1 MAITPDN
8 INKLRR
14 IAMKKNNLRI
24 IYRRKIISSK
34 SLILGIDIGSSFHSV
49 VFQNKEGYILD
60 KIEKVFNSRKGF
72 DFLDSMIEYLLKK
85 HELTEVHIGFEPTG
99 IYWKNIIYHLHNK
112 GHQVHFIKTTAI
124 KSQRELDESSPS
136 KNDIRDAN
144 LLATLVREG
153 KYIDSKLQFDVF
165 KNLRDIGKMRAKVM
179 VMKTSMICRLR
190 MLIQLYF
197 PELLELFWA
206 IDSVGFWRLLK
217 RVQFPSDL
225 KEINDDELKD
235 ILRVRGLRK
244 NRLEKMIESLKRASI
259 NSIGLQSNDFDR
271 FNILSCIESL
281 ELFHKQLKDIKT
293 KMEKLLNQTEYWY
306 LLKSIKGVGIVTG
319 ATLLGELGDPANFK
333 DAASIIKFSGLDPKE
348 RSSGKYKGKVKISK
362 KGRYLMRT
370 IIYFISMRLIYRD
383 EGFKAYYKYKIN
395 TRSISGK
402 YLEKREAL
410 MAVGIKFI
418 RVIFAMFRDKVEYRG
433 IKIKDMYLKEAA

>member
-1 MAITPDN
+1 MS
-8 INKLRR
+8 
-14 IAMKKNNLRI
+14 KNNI
-24 IYRRKIISSK
+24 KIINRREMISNK
-34 SLILGIDIGSSFHSV
+34 SLIIGLDIGSSFHSV
-49 VFQNKEGYILD
+49 VFQNKEGYVLD

-72 DFLDSMIEYLLKK
+72 DFLDDRIEYLLKR
-85 HELTEVHIGFEPTG
+85 HELREVHIGFEPTG
-99 IYWKNIIYHLHNK
+99 NYWKNIIYHLHQE

-144 LLATLVREG
+144 LLGTLIREG
-153 KYIDSKLQFDVF
+153 KFNDSKLQFDIF
-165 KNLRDIGKMRAKVM
+165 KNLRDIGKMRAKIM

-225 KEINDDELKD
+225 QD
-235 ILRVRGLRK
+235 ILEDDLSDTLRVSGLRK
-244 NRLEKMIESLKRASI
+244 NRLEEIVKCLKTASN
-259 NSIGLQSNDFDR
+259 NSIGLQANDFDR

-281 ELFHKQLKDIKT
+281 EMFHRQLKEIKI
-293 KMEKLLNQTEYWY
+293 KMNELLNKTEYWC
-306 LLKSIKGVGIVTG
+306 LLRSINGVGVVTA
-319 ATLLGELGDPANFK
+319 ATFLGELGDPSNFK
-333 DAASIIKFSGLDPKE
+333 DATGIIKFAGLDPKE
-348 RSSGKYKGKVKISK
+348 KSSGKYKGKTKISK

-383 EGFKAYYKYKIN
+383 DGFKAYYKYKIN
-395 TRSISGK
+395 TRSVSGK

-418 RVIFAMFRDKVEYRG
+418 KVIFAMFRDRTKYRG
-433 IKIKDMYLKEAA
+433 IEIKDCYLKDVA

>member
-1 MAITPDN
+1 MS
-8 INKLRR
+8 
-14 IAMKKNNLRI
+14 KNNIKI
-24 IYRRKIISSK
+24 IERRKMLK
-34 SLILGIDIGSSFHSV
+34 DDSLIIGIDIGSLFHSV

-60 KIEKVFNSRKGF
+60 KIEKIYNTRKGF
-72 DFLDSMIEYLLKK
+72 NYLDNRIELLIKK
-85 HELTEVHIGFEPTG
+85 HELKEIHIGFEPTG
-99 IYWKNIIYHLHNK
+99 NYWKNIIYHLHNK
-112 GHQVHFIKTTAI
+112 GHNVHFIRTTAI

-153 KYIDSKLQFDVF
+153 KFIDSKLQFGVY
-165 KNLRDIGKMRAKVM
+165 KNLRDVGKMRAKIM

-190 MLIQLYF
+190 MLVQLYF
-197 PELLELFWA
+197 PELLDLFWA

-217 RVQFPSDL
+217 QVQFPSDL
-225 KEINDDELKD
+225 KEINDDELKN
-235 ILRVRGLRK
+235 ILQVRGLRK

-271 FNILSCIESL
+271 FNILNCIESL
-281 ELFHKQLKDIKT
+281 ELFHKQLKEIKI
-293 KMEKLLNQTEYWY
+293 KMEELLNKTEYWE
-306 LLKSIKGVGIVTG
+306 LLKSIKGVGVVTAG
-319 ATLLGELGDPANFK
+319 TLLGELGDPSNFK
-333 DAASIIKFSGLDPKE
+333 AASSIIKFAGMDPKE
-348 RSSGKYKGKVKISK
+348 KSSGKYKGKVKISK

-383 EGFKAYYKYKIN
+383 EGFKAYYNYKIN
-395 TRSISGK
+395 TRSATGK

-418 RVIFAMFRDKVEYRG
+418 RVLFAMFRDKKKYLG
-433 IKIKDMYLKEAA
+433 IKIKEEYFKKRA